1 MFTAS
6 LASEESDSTKR
17 ISSSAPEDVIFS
29 NNSRKMEIDHFT
41 IGYVKTSVKISLGID
56 TSDGW

>member
-1 MFTAS
+1 M
-6 LASEESDSTKR
+6 ASEESDSTKR